1 MPKEG
6 GLKVDNMNLTD
17 VSYKVDNIVDDL
29 FASFGKDHVEE
40 VFGKYDIEDK
50 EERVKLLRK
59 CMRVIDTSNVT
70 DVLTVDDEYN
80 DELEIFVEGSW
91 RFLI

>member
-1 MPKEG
+1 M
-6 GLKVDNMNLTD
+6 DNMTLTD
-17 VSYKVDNIVDDL
+17 ASYKVDNIVDGL
-29 FASFGKDHVEE
+29 FASFDKGHVEE
-40 VFGKYDIEDK
+40 VFDKYDIKDK

-70 DVLTVDDEYN
+70 DVLSVDDEYS
-80 DELEIFVEGSW
+80 DELEIFAEGSW